1 MASLTQQ
8 MEQLQKQQAILTQ
21 QIIEDEERKRKDGY
35 TLERLEACNKGS
47 DKRRN
52 QLFNQG
58 RRNRGIE
65 GNSEFTMI
73 SHTNHRFDIILEI
86 FKKQDARIQEL
97 EEIIRNK

>member
-8 MEQLQKQQAILTQ
+8 MEQLQKQQAILAQ

-35 TLERLEACNKGS
+35 TLERLEALNKGG

-52 QLFNQG
+52 QLAKKK
-58 RRNRGIE
+58 RSVE
-65 GNSEFTMI
+65 GTSELIMI
-73 SHTNHRFDIILEI
+73 SHTNTRFDIILEI